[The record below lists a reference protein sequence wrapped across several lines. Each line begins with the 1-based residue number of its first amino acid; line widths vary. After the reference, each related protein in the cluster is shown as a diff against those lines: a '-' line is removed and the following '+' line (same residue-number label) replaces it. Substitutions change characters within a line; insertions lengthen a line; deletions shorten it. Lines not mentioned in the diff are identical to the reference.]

1 MGVLDWAVGIMMGV
15 LDWGR
20 RGKDA
25 EYRVRPGMKI
35 VGGGMTMGGRNDDGP
50 DRPISSTE
58 DFLQGSCIQ
67 HLVQPVIQLGLAGLF
82 DALFEVVGQWTK
94 FM

>member
-1 MGVLDWAVGIMMGV
+1 MPFGAEIQ
-15 LDWGR
+15 
-20 RGKDA
+20 DA
-25 EYRVRPGMKI
+25 NHGCPRFALGA
-35 VGGGMTMGGRNDDGP
+35 GMTLGGRNDDGP
-50 DRPISSTE
+50 DWPIRSTE
-58 DFLQGSCIQ
+58 DFLQGSCIK